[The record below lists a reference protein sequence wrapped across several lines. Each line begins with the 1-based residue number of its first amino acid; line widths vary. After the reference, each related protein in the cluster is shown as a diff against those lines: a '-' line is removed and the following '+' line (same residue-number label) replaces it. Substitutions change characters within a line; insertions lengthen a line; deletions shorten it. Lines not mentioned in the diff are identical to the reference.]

1 MKAKIC
7 ALALS
12 LTALAFSSQAQDKT
26 TFGVRAGANFTNMT
40 GKDEDGE
47 DLDDNKMKIG
57 FSIGVNAEIPIAP
70 EFYIQPGLL
79 FSQKGYKWE
88 VEDEDDV
95 KFSASWI
102 EVPINFVY
110 KPTLGT
116 GKLILGVGPYVGFGI
131 GGKIKQDGNDEEID
145 IKFKSD
151 VKADDLDGETTYLK
165 PLDFGGNLV
174 AGYEFSNK
182 FSFQLNAQLGMANLF
197 PKFEGNKPDE
207 EKIKNVGFGLSLGY
221 RF

>member
-12 LTALAFSSQAQDKT
+12 LTALVFTSQAQEST
-26 TFGVRAGANFTNMT
+26 TFGLRAGVGLNNLV
-40 GKDEDGE
+40 GKDPMGD
-47 DLDDNKMKIG
+47 DLEDNKLKFG
-57 FSIGVNAEIPIAP
+57 FHIGVNAEIPIAP

-79 FSQKGYKWE
+79 FAQKGGK
-88 VEDEDDV
+88 D
-95 KFSASWI
+95 ASDNDNEETYNLSYL

-131 GGKIKQDGNDEEID
+131 GGKIKPEEGD
-145 IKFKSD
+145 DVDVKFKSD
-151 VKADDLDGETTYLK
+151 LDASDLTANTAWFK
-165 PLDFGGNLV
+165 RLDFGGNLL
-174 AGYEFSNK
+174 AGYEFTNK
-182 FSFQLNAQLGMANLF
+182 FSVQLNAQLGMANLI
-197 PKFEGNKPDE
+197 PKVEGEKPE
-207 EKIKNVGFGLSLGY
+207 EAKLKNIGFGVSFGY